1 MEQVG
6 IIPRVAKDI
15 FVQIRNIKNLENNS
29 SKFIISVQMVEIY
42 KENLVDLLTPFPI
55 NTGDHIL

>member
-1 MEQVG
+1 MDQVG

-15 FVQIRNIKNLENNS
+15 FVQIRNIKNLEKNS

-42 KENLVDLLTPFPI
+42 KENLIDLLTPFPI